1 MLLLLIFTLWEIR
14 RRLSKYLKQCP
25 PGPETNACALLLLEL
40 DAQQRLTFLD
50 AAGYD
55 RFGNNELFAPLIKW
69 ETFKTQLTALRNN
82 ARDYESAY
90 NGIQTSIQ
98 QNSGIKEIA
107 QTISTAARIQV
118 DNQKSRLQAAKTTA
132 TNEKNVYV
140 QVRSKCS
147 VLLCHGSVQI

>member
-1 MLLLLIFTLWEIR
+1 M
-14 RRLSKYLKQCP
+14 P
-25 PGPETNACALLLLEL
+25 PKPETNACTLLLLKL
-40 DAQQRLTFLD
+40 DAQRRLTFLD

-55 RFGNNELFAPLIKW
+55 RFGNNELFAPLTKW
-69 ETFKTQLTALRNN
+69 ETFKTQLTALRDN

-118 DNQKSRLQAAKTTA
+118 DNQKSRLQDAKKTA
-132 TNEKNVYV
+132 MDEKNVYV
-140 QVRSKCS
+140 QVRILYCYVMDLYISSNLMTIFFNVGKIIF
-147 VLLCHGSVQI
+147 GFEK

>member
-1 MLLLLIFTLWEIR
+1 M
-14 RRLSKYLKQCP
+14 P
-25 PGPETNACALLLLEL
+25 PKPETNACTLLLLKL
-40 DAQQRLTFLD
+40 DAQRRLTFLD

-55 RFGNNELFAPLIKW
+55 RFGNNELFAPLR
-69 ETFKTQLTALRNN
+69 ETFKTQLTALRDN

-118 DNQKSRLQAAKTTA
+118 DNQKSRLQDAKKTA
-132 TNEKNVYV
+132 MDEKNVYV
-140 QVRSKCS
+140 QVRSKCP
-147 VLLCHGSVQI
+147 VLLCHGPVHI

>member
-1 MLLLLIFTLWEIR
+1 M
-14 RRLSKYLKQCP
+14 P
-25 PGPETNACALLLLEL
+25 PKPETNACALLLLKL
-40 DAQQRLTFLD
+40 DAQRRLTFLD

-69 ETFKTQLTALRNN
+69 ETFKTQLTTLRDN

-98 QNSGIKEIA
+98 QNAGINQIA

-118 DNQKSRLQAAKTTA
+118 DSQKSRLQDAKKTA
-132 TNEKNVYV
+132 MDEKNVYV
-140 QVRSKCS
+140 QVRSKCP
-147 VLLCHGSVQI
+147 VLLRHGPVHIW

>member
-1 MLLLLIFTLWEIR
+1 M
-14 RRLSKYLKQCP
+14 P
-25 PGPETNACALLLLEL
+25 PKPETNACALLLLKL
-40 DAQQRLTFLD
+40 DAQRRLTFLD

-69 ETFKTQLTALRNN
+69 ETFKTQLTTLRDN

-98 QNSGIKEIA
+98 QNAGIKQIA

-118 DNQKSRLQAAKTTA
+118 DSQKSRLQDAKKTA
-132 TNEKNVYV
+132 MDEKNVYV
-140 QVRSKCS
+140 QVRSKCP
-147 VLLCHGSVQI
+147 VLLCHGPVHIW